1 MISVQ
6 SVLKTRATKAQVVNS
21 LKDAKA
27 CRFGVGII
35 ALSTPRVV
43 KPKAT
48 AMEFNNLFGIDFNH
62 VRKITLVENVRS
74 YGYEKNVNAKIG
86 KAGSEATFEAASL
99 PKGYTWETYPCL
111 KRKES
116 DGTLYAVASY
126 TNKDKT
132 TFTSKYIVGNRLATK
147 EESDFITEHL
157 YQSKPSA
164 KQTAVGIAEDEQ
176 VKIVQYILDNIV
188 AIGSIQQLRL
198 LWQVFD

>member
-1 MISVQ
+1 MINVQ
-6 SVLKTRATKAQVVNS
+6 SILNTRATKAQVINS

-35 ALSTPRVV
+35 ALSIPRVV

-48 AMEFNNLFGIDFNH
+48 AADFNALFGIDFDK
-62 VRKITLVENVRS
+62 VRKITFVENVRS
-74 YGYEKNVNAKIG
+74 YGYEKNINAKIG
-86 KAGSEATFEAASL
+86 KAGNETTFEAASL

-111 KRKES
+111 KKKES

-132 TFTSKYIVGNRLATK
+132 TFTSRYVVGDRLAT
-147 EESDFITEHL
+147 EQESDFITEHL

-176 VKIVQYILDNIV
+176 IKIVQYILDNII
-188 AIGSIQQLRL
+188 AIGNIQQLRL
-198 LWQVFD
+198 LWQFVD